1 MLMPKQVKKS
11 ATKRQICA
19 VGRICQLFVLVDF
32 VELSPSPSYWGGDY
46 KNLYEYDEFGS
57 ENSCEYLLAIGW
69 IYAVPK
75 AIRPKI
81 AANLQGTSIAECL
94 TNASAHTWA

>member
-19 VGRICQLFVLVDF
+19 VGRICQLFVLVD
-32 VELSPSPSYWGGDY
+32 WGGDY